1 MSPSTWRQLA
11 RTSDAVALGSFGEE
25 EDAARGVMGRG
36 DRPICLCDAPL
47 ASPAMEDLP
56 RRLAE
61 LLEMVA
67 TRIRSMTIDRVARVI
82 TTMSL
87 TLPLAVFAL
96 LAAIFLFLT
105 IHRAL
110 AIPLTT
116 AGAHGVIA
124 GLFAIGG
131 ALIWRKRTPSSED

>member
-1 MSPSTWRQLA
+1 M
-11 RTSDAVALGSFGEE
+11 EE
-25 EDAARGVMGRG
+25 
-36 DRPICLCDAPL
+36 
-47 ASPAMEDLP
+47 LP

-82 TTMSL
+82 TTVSL
-87 TLPLAVFAL
+87 ALPLAVLAL
-96 LAAIFLFLT
+96 LSVIFLFLT
-105 IHRAL
+105 LHRAL

-116 AGAHGVIA
+116 AGAHGLIA